1 VTNSWEVFLFL
12 QVGRSHQKM
21 KALSESMQPSNN
33 FDEEITIDVEEKG
46 HRFVWTNRLINLY
59 ITLIKKVS

>member
-1 VTNSWEVFLFL
+1 
-12 QVGRSHQKM
+12 M